1 MSTINEVAVVILNYK
16 SWRDTLN
23 EIDLCHKEIGIDY
36 ENIIVVDNA
45 SPNESKEELEKN
57 SQLGYRFI
65 YSTENNGYASG
76 NNIGLKYAF
85 NHGYKYALILNNDI
99 LFNDKEFLK
108 KLLEVVD
115 KDNKLAVVN
124 PDVYSPSGY
133 LFNRDAKRP
142 NLFDYT
148 VGMYL
153 YKKRGRNIQDIDKY
167 GYVYR
172 PQGCCMLVDLNK
184 LNQVDYLDDSTILY
198 YEEVILAE
206 RLINKGFRC
215 ACCTNTS
222 IIHNHSTTVKS
233 SFELN
238 EIIKI
243 KNKSFSYYL
252 KEYRHYSNL
261 KIKMCC
267 AFNFLKEKCL
277 N

>member
-184 LNQVDYLDDSTILY
+184 LNQVNYLDDSTFLY

>member
-148 VGMYL
+148 VGMHL

-184 LNQVDYLDDSTILY
+184 LNQVDYLDDSTFLY

>member
-153 YKKRGRNIQDIDKY
+153 YKKRGRNIHDIDKY

-184 LNQVDYLDDSTILY
+184 LNQVDYLDDSTFLY

>member
-23 EIDLCHKEIGIDY
+23 EIDMCHKEIGIDY

-85 NHGYKYALILNNDI
+85 NNGYKYALILNNDI

-153 YKKRGRNIQDIDKY
+153 YKKRGRKIQDIDKY

-184 LNQVDYLDDSTILY
+184 LNQVDYMDDSTFLY

-206 RLINKGFRC
+206 RLLNKGFRC
-215 ACCTNTS
+215 ACCTDTS

-277 N
+277 D

>member
-23 EIDLCHKEIGIDY
+23 EIDMCHKEIGIDY

-85 NHGYKYALILNNDI
+85 NNGYKYALILNNDI

-108 KLLEVVD
+108 KILEVVD

-153 YKKRGRNIQDIDKY
+153 YKKRGRKIQDIDKY

-184 LNQVDYLDDSTILY
+184 LNQVDYLDDSTFLY

-206 RLINKGFRC
+206 RLLNKGFRC
-215 ACCTNTS
+215 ACCTDTS

>member
-23 EIDLCHKEIGIDY
+23 EIDMCHKEIGIDY

-85 NHGYKYALILNNDI
+85 NNGYKYALILNNDI

-153 YKKRGRNIQDIDKY
+153 YTKRGRKIQDIDKY

-184 LNQVDYLDDSTILY
+184 LNQVDYLDDSTFLY

-206 RLINKGFRC
+206 RLLNKGFRC
-215 ACCTNTS
+215 ACCTDTS

-252 KEYRHYSNL
+252 KEYRHYSKL

>member
-23 EIDLCHKEIGIDY
+23 EIDMCHKEIGIDY

-85 NHGYKYALILNNDI
+85 NNGYKYALILNNDI

-153 YKKRGRNIQDIDKY
+153 YKKKGRNIQDIDKY

-184 LNQVDYLDDSTILY
+184 LNQVDYLDDSTFLY

-206 RLINKGFRC
+206 RLLNKGFRC
-215 ACCTNTS
+215 ACCTDTS

>member
-23 EIDLCHKEIGIDY
+23 EIDMCHKEIGIDY

-85 NHGYKYALILNNDI
+85 NNGYKYALILNNDI

-184 LNQVDYLDDSTILY
+184 LNQVDYLDDSTFLY

-206 RLINKGFRC
+206 RLLNKGFRC
-215 ACCTNTS
+215 ACCTDTS

>member
-184 LNQVDYLDDSTILY
+184 LNQVDYLDDSTFLY

>member
-23 EIDLCHKEIGIDY
+23 EIDMCHKEIGIDY

-85 NHGYKYALILNNDI
+85 NNGYKYALILNNDI

-108 KLLEVVD
+108 KLLEVVG

-153 YKKRGRNIQDIDKY
+153 YKKKGRNIQDIDKY

-184 LNQVDYLDDSTILY
+184 LNQVDYLDDSTFLY

-206 RLINKGFRC
+206 RLLNKGFRC
-215 ACCTNTS
+215 ACCTDTS

>member
-184 LNQVDYLDDSTILY
+184 LNQVDYLDDSTFLY

-222 IIHNHSTTVKS
+222 IIHNHSTTIKS

>member
-23 EIDLCHKEIGIDY
+23 EIDMCHKEIGIDY

-85 NHGYKYALILNNDI
+85 NNGYKYALILNNDI

-133 LFNRDAKRP
+133 L
-142 NLFDYT
+142 
-148 VGMYL
+148 
-153 YKKRGRNIQDIDKY
+153 
-167 GYVYR
+167 
-172 PQGCCMLVDLNK
+172 
-184 LNQVDYLDDSTILY
+184 VDYLGDSTFLY

-206 RLINKGFRC
+206 RLLNKGFRC
-215 ACCTNTS
+215 ACCTDTS

>member
-23 EIDLCHKEIGIDY
+23 EIDMCHKEIGIDY

-85 NHGYKYALILNNDI
+85 NNGYKYALILNNDI

-184 LNQVDYLDDSTILY
+184 LNQVDYLDDSTFLY

-206 RLINKGFRC
+206 RLLNNGFRC
-215 ACCTNTS
+215 ACCTDTS

>member
-23 EIDLCHKEIGIDY
+23 EIDMCHKEIGIDY

-85 NHGYKYALILNNDI
+85 NNGYKYALILNNDI

-153 YKKRGRNIQDIDKY
+153 YKKRGRKIQDIDKY

-184 LNQVDYLDDSTILY
+184 LNQVDYLDDSTFLY

-206 RLINKGFRC
+206 RLLNKGFRC
-215 ACCTNTS
+215 ACCTDTS
-222 IIHNHSTTVKS
+222 IIHNRSTTVKS

>member
-16 SWRDTLN
+16 SWKDTLN
-23 EIDLCHKEIGIDY
+23 EIDMCHKEIGIDY

-76 NNIGLKYAF
+76 NNIGLKCAF
-85 NHGYKYALILNNDI
+85 NNGYKYALILNNDI

-124 PDVYSPSGY
+124 PDIYSPSGY

-148 VGMYL
+148 LGMYL
-153 YKKRGRNIQDIDKY
+153 YKKRGRKIQDIDKY

-184 LNQVDYLDDSTILY
+184 LNQVDYMDDSTFLY

-206 RLINKGFRC
+206 RLLNKGFRC
-215 ACCTNTS
+215 ACCTDTS

>member
-23 EIDLCHKEIGIDY
+23 EIDMCHKEIGIDY

-85 NHGYKYALILNNDI
+85 NQGYKYALILNNDI

-115 KDNKLAVVN
+115 KDNKIAVVN
-124 PDVYSPSGY
+124 PDIYSPSGY
-133 LFNRDAKRP
+133 LFNRDSTRP

-148 VGMYL
+148 IGMYL
-153 YKKRGRNIQDIDKY
+153 YKKRGRKIQDIDKY

-184 LNQVDYLDDSTILY
+184 LNQVDYMDDSTFLY

-206 RLINKGFRC
+206 RLLNKGFRC
-215 ACCTNTS
+215 ACCTDTS

-267 AFNFLKEKCL
+267 VFNFLKEKCL

>member
-23 EIDLCHKEIGIDY
+23 EIDMCHKEIGIDY

-85 NHGYKYALILNNDI
+85 NNGYKYALILNNDI

-153 YKKRGRNIQDIDKY
+153 YKKRGRKIQNIDKY

-184 LNQVDYLDDSTILY
+184 LNQVDYMDDSTFLY

-206 RLINKGFRC
+206 RLLNKGFRC
-215 ACCTNTS
+215 ACCTDTS

>member
-23 EIDLCHKEIGIDY
+23 EIDMCHKEIGIDY

-85 NHGYKYALILNNDI
+85 NNGYKYALILNNDI

-153 YKKRGRNIQDIDKY
+153 YKKRGRKIQDIDKY
-167 GYVYR
+167 GYVY
-172 PQGCCMLVDLNK
+172 QGCCMLVDLNK
-184 LNQVDYLDDSTILY
+184 LNQVDYMDDSTFLY

-206 RLINKGFRC
+206 RLLNKGFRC
-215 ACCTNTS
+215 ACCTDTS

>member
-23 EIDLCHKEIGIDY
+23 EIDMCHKEIGIDY

-85 NHGYKYALILNNDI
+85 NNGYKYALILNNDI

-153 YKKRGRNIQDIDKY
+153 YKKRGRKIQDIDKY

-184 LNQVDYLDDSTILY
+184 LNQVDYLDDSTFLY

-206 RLINKGFRC
+206 RLLNKGFRC
-215 ACCTNTS
+215 ACCTDTS

-267 AFNFLKEKCL
+267 AFNFLKEKYL

>member
-184 LNQVDYLDDSTILY
+184 LNQVDYLDDSTFLY

-267 AFNFLKEKCL
+267 AFNYLKEKCL

>member
-23 EIDLCHKEIGIDY
+23 EIDMCHKEIGIDY

-45 SPNESKEELEKN
+45 SPNESKEELKKN

-85 NHGYKYALILNNDI
+85 NNGYKYALILNNDI

-184 LNQVDYLDDSTILY
+184 LNQVDYLDDSTFLY

-206 RLINKGFRC
+206 RLLNKGFRC
-215 ACCTNTS
+215 ACCTDTS

>member
-23 EIDLCHKEIGIDY
+23 EIDMCHKEIGIDY

-85 NHGYKYALILNNDI
+85 NNGYKYALILNNDI

-153 YKKRGRNIQDIDKY
+153 YKKRGRKIQDIDKY

-184 LNQVDYLDDSTILY
+184 LNQVDYMDDSTFLY

-206 RLINKGFRC
+206 RLLNKGFRC
-215 ACCTNTS
+215 ACCTDTS

>member
-23 EIDLCHKEIGIDY
+23 EIDMCHKEIGIDY

-85 NHGYKYALILNNDI
+85 NNGYKYALILNNDI

-133 LFNRDAKRP
+133 LFNRDVKRP

-153 YKKRGRNIQDIDKY
+153 YKKKGRNIQDIDKY

-184 LNQVDYLDDSTILY
+184 LNQVDYLDDSTFLY

-206 RLINKGFRC
+206 RLLNKGFRC
-215 ACCTNTS
+215 ACCTDTS

-267 AFNFLKEKCL
+267 AFNFLKEKRL

>member
-23 EIDLCHKEIGIDY
+23 EIDMCHKEIGIDY

-85 NHGYKYALILNNDI
+85 NNGYKYALILNNDI

-148 VGMYL
+148 VGMCL
-153 YKKRGRNIQDIDKY
+153 YTKRGRKIQDIDKY

-184 LNQVDYLDDSTILY
+184 LNQVDYLDDSTFLY

-206 RLINKGFRC
+206 RLLNKGFRC
-215 ACCTNTS
+215 ACCTDTS

-252 KEYRHYSNL
+252 KEYRHYSKL

>member
-23 EIDLCHKEIGIDY
+23 EIDMCHKEIGIDY

-45 SPNESKEELEKN
+45 SPNQSKEELEKN

-85 NHGYKYALILNNDI
+85 NNGYKYALILNNDI

-153 YKKRGRNIQDIDKY
+153 YKKRGRKIQDIDKY

-184 LNQVDYLDDSTILY
+184 LNQVDYLDDSTFLY

-206 RLINKGFRC
+206 RLLNKGFRC
-215 ACCTNTS
+215 ACCTDTS

>member
-108 KLLEVVD
+108 KLLEVD

-184 LNQVDYLDDSTILY
+184 LNQVDYLDDSTFLY

>member
-153 YKKRGRNIQDIDKY
+153 YKKRGRNIDKY

-184 LNQVDYLDDSTILY
+184 LNQVDYLDDSTFLY

>member
-23 EIDLCHKEIGIDY
+23 EIDMCHKEIGIDY
-36 ENIIVVDNA
+36 ENIIIVDNA

-85 NHGYKYALILNNDI
+85 NNGYKYALILNNDI

-153 YKKRGRNIQDIDKY
+153 YKKRGRKIQDIDKY

-184 LNQVDYLDDSTILY
+184 LNQVDYLDDSTFLY

-206 RLINKGFRC
+206 RLLNKGFRC
-215 ACCTNTS
+215 ACCTDTS

>member
-57 SQLGYRFI
+57 SQVGYRFI

-184 LNQVDYLDDSTILY
+184 LNQVDYLDDSTFLY

>member
-23 EIDLCHKEIGIDY
+23 EIDMCHKEIGIDY

-85 NHGYKYALILNNDI
+85 NNGYKYALILNNDI

-153 YKKRGRNIQDIDKY
+153 YKKRGRKIQDIDKY

-184 LNQVDYLDDSTILY
+184 LNQVDYLDDSTFLY

-206 RLINKGFRC
+206 RLLNKGFRC
-215 ACCTNTS
+215 ACCTDTS

>member
-23 EIDLCHKEIGIDY
+23 EIDMCHKEIGIDY

-85 NHGYKYALILNNDI
+85 NNGYKYALILNNDI

-142 NLFDYT
+142 N
-148 VGMYL
+148 
-153 YKKRGRNIQDIDKY
+153 
-167 GYVYR
+167 
-172 PQGCCMLVDLNK
+172 
-184 LNQVDYLDDSTILY
+184 
-198 YEEVILAE
+198 
-206 RLINKGFRC
+206 
-215 ACCTNTS
+215 
-222 IIHNHSTTVKS
+222 
-233 SFELN
+233 
-238 EIIKI
+238 
-243 KNKSFSYYL
+243 
-252 KEYRHYSNL
+252 
-261 KIKMCC
+261 
-267 AFNFLKEKCL
+267 
-277 N
+277 

>member
-23 EIDLCHKEIGIDY
+23 EIDMCHKEIGIDY

-85 NHGYKYALILNNDI
+85 NNGYKYALILNNDI

-153 YKKRGRNIQDIDKY
+153 YKKRGRKIQDIDKY

-184 LNQVDYLDDSTILY
+184 LNQVDYLDDSTFLY

-206 RLINKGFRC
+206 RLLNKGFRC
-215 ACCTNTS
+215 ACCTDNS

>member
-184 LNQVDYLDDSTILY
+184 LNQVDYLDDSTFLY

-267 AFNFLKEKCL
+267 AFNFLKEKRL